1 MDERTRRAEAKEI
14 LRKEREKGNRQLKIL
29 RALYLYFYIA
39 SGILLF
45 LLLLW
50 LQLGVDDEY
59 SVPVFGLIVSIGCGT
74 FIRYKY
80 MSIGLAVVDQQEQER
95 MRALEK
101 QKKQD
106 AIDKAI
112 FDGTWKFPVEKFYR
126 ECKKANA
133 IQMDNEFSRR
143 KVRQNAEMLI
153 REVSPNINFDKCGHY
168 LDLEQLSKFLD
179 AGSKLAGE
187 ADVRLLA
194 AQKTPR
200 SASPS
205 NGEKTFIRRA
215 DSVSRLKGNQK
226 RVKMLSDLIQDFNKR
241 IEEIKEGEEAMKT
254 LGMLYMQ
261 QQKKEGD
268 WAIAGGI
275 ADGLAGPVAGFMAA
289 SQVMENNREIQRHN
303 ETMRNTSREIL
314 SGVVKTSQNRYAIE
328 SQKEQAEERC
338 KEAKE
343 KISLSTPDNVE
354 IWNHIRVGRYQIKKA
369 ESGVLHISLP
379 VHIETPFVLDVPENV
394 NTVVDGTLKAEVR
407 FEDKLVGTVNFPLP
421 LYGIPTNMTAEVT
434 LDGMLDRSVEFNGE
448 YTLKMLDS
456 HNLWIMEA

>member
-1 MDERTRRAEAKEI
+1 MDERTRRSQAKDIMRKEI
-14 LRKEREKGNRQLKIL
+14 NKGNEGAKSL
-29 RALYLYFYIA
+29 RTFYIVCYTISA
-39 SGILLF
+39 ICTI
-45 LLLLW
+45 LLLL
-50 LQLGVDDEY
+50 LGLDENAAY
-59 SVPVFGLIVSIGCGT
+59 WAAGLIVGIVFGT
-74 FIRYKY
+74 ICRNSYL
-80 MSIGLAVVDQQEQER
+80 SVGLAVVDQQEQER
-95 MRALEK
+95 MQALEE

-153 REVSPNINFDKCGHY
+153 RKVSPNINFDKCGHY

-179 AGSKLAGE
+179 EGSKLAGE

-226 RVKMLSDLIQDFNKR
+226 RVKMLSDLIQDFSQQ
-241 IEEIKEGEEAMKT
+241 IEAIKQGEEAMKT
-254 LGMLYMQ
+254 LGMIYMQ

-289 SQVMENNREIQRHN
+289 SQVIENNREIQRHN
-303 ETMRNTSREIL
+303 EAMRNTSREIL

-328 SQKEQAEERC
+328 SQKEQAEERY

-343 KISLSTPDNVE
+343 KISLSTPDSAE
-354 IWNHIRVGRYQIKKA
+354 IWNHIQVGSYQIKKA
-369 ESGVLHISLP
+369 ESGVLHIALP
-379 VHIETPFVLDVPENV
+379 VHIETPFVLDVPANV
-394 NTVVDGTLKAEVR
+394 KTVVDGTLKAEVR
-407 FEDKLVGTVNFPLP
+407 FEDKLIGTVNFPLP
-421 LYGIPTNMTAEVT
+421 LYGIPANMTAEVT